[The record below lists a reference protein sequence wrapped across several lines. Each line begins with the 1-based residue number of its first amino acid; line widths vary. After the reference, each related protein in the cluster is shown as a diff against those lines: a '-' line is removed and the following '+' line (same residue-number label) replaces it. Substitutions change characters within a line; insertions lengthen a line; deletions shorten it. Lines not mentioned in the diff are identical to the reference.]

1 MGIETRHRGRHAAPD
16 RVASGLRAGC
26 DRKAQG
32 AGDRRG
38 KPGVG
43 RRGLLGPRDG
53 PAPCRGAAH
62 DLRGAALRTFHGVIA
77 SARAAKPSSTHDGDC
92 FVGRRRLLAMTVAR
106 SLFRAGFREPW
117 DGRNGGIGS
126 SLAVGAAAPAY
137 RPEAGMSLLAGAA
150 QAAYSPC
157 GGTPGVQPARTA
169 RPTQRHGP
177 WTAGLASARAALL
190 GLGHAPN
197 PPACQASTAGR
208 RGHRRPSPG
217 ETMRGARLGRRRKG
231 RQGGWAGSALG
242 ALRSSWFGGR
252 TPYQA
257 RPAARGT

>member
-1 MGIETRHRGRHAAPD
+1 MGAAY
-16 RVASGLRAGC
+16 
-26 DRKAQG
+26 
-32 AGDRRG
+32 
-38 KPGVG
+38 
-43 RRGLLGPRDG
+43 G

-157 GGTPGVQPARTA
+157 GGTPGGPARQGRPGPHSA
-169 RPTQRHGP
+169 RSPGP
-177 WTAGLASARAALL
+177 PGLASARAALL
-190 GLGHAPN
+190 GLGQAPN
-197 PPACQASTAGR
+197 PPVCRASTAR
-208 RGHRRPSPG
+208 RRRPSRPGPG
-217 ETMRGARLGRRRKG
+217 EAMQGA
-231 RQGGWAGSALG
+231 Q
-242 ALRSSWFGGR
+242 R
-252 TPYQA
+252 TPRWMGGLCPRHLGVVRGSLRCGLA
-257 RPAARGT
+257 PPRPTRPGPPPAVRSTA

>member
-1 MGIETRHRGRHAAPD
+1 
-16 RVASGLRAGC
+16 
-26 DRKAQG
+26 
-32 AGDRRG
+32 
-38 KPGVG
+38 
-43 RRGLLGPRDG
+43 LLGPRDG

-77 SARAAKPSSTHDGDC
+77 SARAAKQSSTHDGDC

-157 GGTPGVQPARTA
+157 GGTPGGPAGKNGQAHTA
-169 RPTQRHGP
+169 PRALDRRARVCPRCSPGS
-177 WTAGLASARAALL
+177 GARAEPS
-190 GLGHAPN
+190 GLPGEHRWPPGAQAAKPGGGHA
-197 PPACQASTAGR
+197 
-208 RGHRRPSPG
+208 
-217 ETMRGARLGRRRKG
+217 RGAKNAKVDGRALPKAPWRRSRFPAVWVG
-231 RQGGWAGSALG
+231 TSA
-242 ALRSSWFGGR
+242 
-252 TPYQA
+252 PYQA